1 MDEVNIDQQKVQIKS
16 MNLLAQ
22 EEKQCRL
29 QYEQAAL
36 LFLEP
41 VHLQPIQ
48 RSQRSITQSST
59 L

>member
-36 LFLEP
+36 LFPEP
-41 VHLQPIQ
+41 VHLQLIQ
-48 RSQRSITQSST
+48 CSQRSITQSST